1 MERLNGK
8 NLVLWDGD
16 CGMCRRTSQWVQK
29 ADVDHVLQTCPYQEC
44 ASPPM
49 TPELK
54 AACEQAVHVLT
65 TDGRVLRAGRAAM
78 FVLEHCGAGFPAR
91 LMTFPPFIWFVEIGY
106 WIVAHNRPFF
116 AHFLFTKD
124 EPGAVR

>member
-16 CGMCRRTSQWVQK
+16 CGMCRRTSQWIQK
-29 ADVDHVLQTCPYQEC
+29 ADVDHVLQTFPYQEC

-116 AHFLFTKD
+116 SHFLFTKD